1 MADQDSKTEE
11 PTQRKLE
18 KAREEGQFARS
29 QDLTVAMIT
38 LGAALAIYAIGIYF
52 PRNILEL
59 MTSLFLLDQNLIE
72 NPNSMQASFLTAFV
86 NLLLLFLPV
95 VIVTIVMAL
104 GANFLFGGIGF
115 SIKGFLPKGQK
126 INPLS
131 GLKKI
136 FSAKSLFELVKS
148 LLKLVVISGFLYF
161 CYVLFWEKLLII
173 GALSTQVAII
183 SGLSI
188 VAQAFVVLSIAL
200 LIIAAVDAPYQF
212 FQFKDQQKMS
222 FQEIKDEYKESEGQ
236 PEVKRK
242 IREKQREAAMASMI
256 DAIKDADVVV
266 TNPNHFA
273 VALSY
278 QVGGTAAPVVIAK
291 GMNLIAER
299 IKEEAKNLGVT
310 IFEQPELARAL
321 YFTTDINSQIPEQ
334 LYKVVAEVIAYVFNL
349 NAFVADQRQVQKP
362 LIRVPDDCRYDEF
375 GRSINKSD

>member
-52 PRNILEL
+52 PRDILEL
-59 MTSLFLLDQNLIE
+59 MTSLFLLDLNLIE
-72 NPNSMQASFLTAFV
+72 NPNSIQASFLAAFV
-86 NLLLLFLPV
+86 GLLLLFLPV

-161 CYVLFWEKLLII
+161 CYVLFWEKLLSI
-173 GALSTQVAII
+173 GTLSTQLAII

-188 VAQAFVVLSIAL
+188 VAQAFVVLSLAL

-321 YFTTDINSQIPEQ
+321 YFTTEINSQIPEQ

-375 GRSINKSD
+375 GRAINKSD

>member
-52 PRNILEL
+52 PRDILEL

-161 CYVLFWEKLLII
+161 CYVLFWEKLLSI
-173 GALSTQVAII
+173 GTFSTQLAII

-188 VAQAFVVLSIAL
+188 VAQAFVVLSVAL

-375 GRSINKSD
+375 GRAINKSD

>member
-29 QDLTVAMIT
+29 QDLTVASIT

-86 NLLLLFLPV
+86 DLLLLFLPV
-95 VIVTIVMAL
+95 VIVTIVMAI

-136 FSAKSLFELVKS
+136 FSTKSLFELVKS

-161 CYVLFWEKLLII
+161 CYVLFWERLLSI
-173 GALSTQVAII
+173 GTLSTQLAII
-183 SGLSI
+183 SGMSI

-222 FQEIKDEYKESEGQ
+222 LQEIKDEYKESEGQ

-291 GMNLIAER
+291 GMNLIAEK
-299 IKEEAKNLGVT
+299 IKEEAKNHGVT

-321 YFTTDINSQIPEQ
+321 YFTTEINSQIPEQ

-375 GRSINKSD
+375 GRAINKSD

>member
-38 LGAALAIYAIGIYF
+38 LGAALAIYAIGMYF

-59 MTSLFLLDQNLIE
+59 MASLFLLDQNLIE

-136 FSAKSLFELVKS
+136 FSAKSLFELLKS

-161 CYVLFWEKLLII
+161 CYVLFWEKLLSI
-173 GALSTQVAII
+173 GTLSTQLAII

-188 VAQAFVVLSIAL
+188 VAQAFVVLSLAL

>member
-321 YFTTDINSQIPEQ
+321 YFTTEINSQIPEQ

-375 GRSINKSD
+375 GRAINKSD

>member
-1 MADQDSKTEE
+1 
-11 PTQRKLE
+11 
-18 KAREEGQFARS
+18 
-29 QDLTVAMIT
+29 
-38 LGAALAIYAIGIYF
+38 
-52 PRNILEL
+52 
-59 MTSLFLLDQNLIE
+59 
-72 NPNSMQASFLTAFV
+72 
-86 NLLLLFLPV
+86 
-95 VIVTIVMAL
+95 
-104 GANFLFGGIGF
+104 
-115 SIKGFLPKGQK
+115 
-126 INPLS
+126 
-131 GLKKI
+131 
-136 FSAKSLFELVKS
+136 
-148 LLKLVVISGFLYF
+148 VVISGFLYF
-161 CYVLFWEKLLII
+161 CYGLFGEKLLII

-321 YFTTDINSQIPEQ
+321 YFTTEINSQIPEQ

-375 GRSINKSD
+375 GRAINKSD

>member
-148 LLKLVVISGFLYF
+148 LLKLAVISGFLYF
-161 CYVLFWEKLLII
+161 CYVLFWEKLLSI
-173 GALSTQVAII
+173 GTLPTQLAII

-188 VAQAFVVLSIAL
+188 VAQAFVVLSTAL

-310 IFEQPELARAL
+310 IFEQPELARSL

-375 GRSINKSD
+375 GRAINKPD

>member
-52 PRNILEL
+52 PRDILEL

-161 CYVLFWEKLLII
+161 CYVLFWEKLLSI
-173 GALSTQVAII
+173 GTFSTQLAII

-188 VAQAFVVLSIAL
+188 VAQAFVVLSVAL

-321 YFTTDINSQIPEQ
+321 YFTTEINSQIPEQ

-375 GRSINKSD
+375 GRAINKSD

>member
-38 LGAALAIYAIGIYF
+38 LGAALAIYAIGLYF

-136 FSAKSLFELVKS
+136 FSAKSLFELLKS

-161 CYVLFWEKLLII
+161 CYVLFWEKLLSI
-173 GALSTQVAII
+173 GTLSTQLAII

-188 VAQAFVVLSIAL
+188 VAQAFVVLSLAL

-349 NAFVADQRQVQKP
+349 NAFVAGQRQVQKP

>member
-52 PRNILEL
+52 PRDILEL

-161 CYVLFWEKLLII
+161 CYVLFWEKLLSI
-173 GALSTQVAII
+173 GTLSTQLAII

-188 VAQAFVVLSIAL
+188 VAQAFVVLSVAL

-321 YFTTDINSQIPEQ
+321 YFTTEINSQIPEQ

-362 LIRVPDDCRYDEF
+362 VIRVPDDCRYDEF
-375 GRSINKSD
+375 GRAINKSD

>member
-1 MADQDSKTEE
+1 MADQESKTEE

-38 LGAALAIYAIGIYF
+38 IGAATSLYTVGLYF
-52 PRNILEL
+52 PSNILEL
-59 MTSLFLLDQNLIE
+59 MTGLFRLDQTLIE
-72 NPNSMQASFLTAFV
+72 NPNSMQASFLRAFV
-86 NLLLLFLPV
+86 DLLYLVSPV
-95 VIVTIVMAL
+95 VIITIIMAIS
-104 GANFLFGGIGF
+104 ANYLFGGVGF
-115 SIKGFLPKGQK
+115 SVKAFLPKGQK

-136 FSAKSLFELVKS
+136 FSAKSLFELIKS
-148 LLKLVVISGFLYF
+148 LLKLVVISGFLFF
-161 CYVLFWEKLLII
+161 CYAIFWNELLEI
-173 GALSTQVAII
+173 GFFPTHLSII
-183 SGLSI
+183 SGLNI
-188 VAQAFVVLSIAL
+188 VAKSFIILSIAL
-200 LIIAAVDAPYQF
+200 LIIAAIDAPYQF

-256 DAIKDADVVV
+256 EAIQDADVVV

-278 QVGGTAAPVVIAK
+278 QVGGAAAPVVLAK
-291 GMNLIAER
+291 GMNLMAER
-299 IKEEAKNLGVT
+299 IKEEAKKHGIT

-321 YFTTDINSQIPEQ
+321 YFTTNTNSQIPER

-349 NAFVADQRQVQKP
+349 NAFVASNKQVQRP
-362 LIRVPDDCRYDEF
+362 IIRVPDDCRYDEF
-375 GRSINKSD
+375 GRAINKSR

>member
-173 GALSTQVAII
+173 GALSTQVAIV

-321 YFTTDINSQIPEQ
+321 YFTTEINSQIPEQ

-375 GRSINKSD
+375 GRAINKSD

>member
-52 PRNILEL
+52 PRDILEL

-161 CYVLFWEKLLII
+161 CYVLFWEKLLSI
-173 GALSTQVAII
+173 GTFSTQLAII

-188 VAQAFVVLSIAL
+188 VAQAFVVLSVAL

-375 GRSINKSD
+375 GRAINKPD

>member
-126 INPLS
+126 INPLN

-321 YFTTDINSQIPEQ
+321 YFTTEINSQIPEQ

-375 GRSINKSD
+375 GRAINKSD

>member
-161 CYVLFWEKLLII
+161 CYVLFWEKLLSI
-173 GALSTQVAII
+173 GTLSTQLAII

-321 YFTTDINSQIPEQ
+321 YFTTEINSQIPEQ

-349 NAFVADQRQVQKP
+349 NTFVANQRQVQKP

-375 GRSINKSD
+375 GRAINKSD

>member
-161 CYVLFWEKLLII
+161 CYVLFWEKLLSI
-173 GALSTQVAII
+173 GTLSTQLAII

-188 VAQAFVVLSIAL
+188 VAQAFVVLSVAL

-273 VALSY
+273 VALAY

-375 GRSINKSD
+375 GRAINKS

>member
-11 PTQRKLE
+11 PTQSKLE

-188 VAQAFVVLSIAL
+188 VAQAFVVLSVAL

-321 YFTTDINSQIPEQ
+321 YFTTEINSQIPEQ

>member
-95 VIVTIVMAL
+95 VIVTIVMAVT
-104 GANFLFGGIGF
+104 ANFLFGGIGF

-161 CYVLFWEKLLII
+161 CYALFWERLLTI
-173 GALSTQVAII
+173 GTLSTQLAII

-188 VAQAFVVLSIAL
+188 VAQAFIVLSVAL

-278 QVGGTAAPVVIAK
+278 QVGGAAAPVVIAK

-299 IKEEAKNLGVT
+299 IKEEAKKHGVT

-375 GRSINKSD
+375 GRAISKSD

>member
-59 MTSLFLLDQNLIE
+59 MTSLFLLDQKLIE

-161 CYVLFWEKLLII
+161 CYVLFWEKLLSI
-173 GALSTQVAII
+173 GTLSTQLAII

-188 VAQAFVVLSIAL
+188 VAQAFVVLSLAL

-375 GRSINKSD
+375 GRAINKSD

>member
-291 GMNLIAER
+291 GMNLIAEK
-299 IKEEAKNLGVT
+299 IKEEAKNHGVT

-321 YFTTDINSQIPEQ
+321 YFTTEINSQIPEQ

-375 GRSINKSD
+375 GRAINKSD

>member
-1 MADQDSKTEE
+1 MADQESKTEE

-38 LGAALAIYAIGIYF
+38 LVAATSLYIVGIYF
-52 PRNILEL
+52 PSNILEL
-59 MTSLFLLDQNLIE
+59 ITGLFRLDQTLIE
-72 NPNSMQASFLTAFV
+72 NPNSMQASFLRAFV
-86 NLLLLFLPV
+86 DLLYIVSPV
-95 VIVTIVMAL
+95 VIITIIMAIS
-104 GANFLFGGIGF
+104 ANYLFGGVGF
-115 SIKGFLPKGQK
+115 SIKAFLPKGQK

-136 FSAKSLFELVKS
+136 FSAKSLFELIKS
-148 LLKLVVISGFLYF
+148 LLKLVVISGFLFF
-161 CYVLFWEKLLII
+161 CYAIFWEELLEI
-173 GALSTQVAII
+173 GFFPTHLSII
-183 SGLSI
+183 SGLNI
-188 VAQAFVVLSIAL
+188 VAQSFIVLSVAL
-200 LIIAAVDAPYQF
+200 LIIAAIDAPYQF

-256 DAIKDADVVV
+256 EAIQDADVVV

-278 QVGGTAAPVVIAK
+278 QVGGAAAPVVLAK

-299 IKEEAKNLGVT
+299 IKEEAKKHGIT

-321 YFTTDINSQIPEQ
+321 YFTTDTNSQIPER

-349 NAFVADQRQVQKP
+349 NAFVASNKQVQRP
-362 LIRVPDDCRYDEF
+362 IIRVPDDCRYDEF
-375 GRSINKSD
+375 GRAINKSK

>member
-86 NLLLLFLPV
+86 DLLLLFLPV

-148 LLKLVVISGFLYF
+148 LLKLAVISGFLYF
-161 CYVLFWEKLLII
+161 CYVLFWEKLLSI
-173 GALSTQVAII
+173 GTFSTQLAII

-188 VAQAFVVLSIAL
+188 VAQAFVVLSVAL

-321 YFTTDINSQIPEQ
+321 YFTTEINSQIPEQ

-375 GRSINKSD
+375 GRAINKPD

>member
-38 LGAALAIYAIGIYF
+38 LGAALTIYAIGIYF

-321 YFTTDINSQIPEQ
+321 YFTTEINSQIPEQ

-375 GRSINKSD
+375 GRAINKSD

>member
-59 MTSLFLLDQNLIE
+59 MTSLFLLDQYLIE

-86 NLLLLFLPV
+86 DLLLLFLPV

-161 CYVLFWEKLLII
+161 CYALFWERLLTI
-173 GALSTQVAII
+173 STLPTQLAII

-188 VAQAFVVLSIAL
+188 VAQAFIVLSVAL

-278 QVGGTAAPVVIAK
+278 QVGGAAAPVVIAK

-299 IKEEAKNLGVT
+299 IKEEAKKHGVT

-321 YFTTDINSQIPEQ
+321 YFTTEINSQIPEQ

-375 GRSINKSD
+375 GRAINKSD

>member
-59 MTSLFLLDQNLIE
+59 MMSLFLLDQNLIE

-115 SIKGFLPKGQK
+115 SIKGFLPKSQK
-126 INPLS
+126 INPIS

-148 LLKLVVISGFLYF
+148 VLKLVVISGFLYF
-161 CYVLFWEKLLII
+161 CYVLFWEKLLHI
-173 GALSTQVAII
+173 GTLSTQLAII

-299 IKEEAKNLGVT
+299 IKEEAKSHGVT

-321 YFTTDINSQIPEQ
+321 YFTTEINSQIPEQ

-362 LIRVPDDCRYDEF
+362 VIRVPDDCRYDEF
-375 GRSINKSD
+375 GRAINKSD

>member
-72 NPNSMQASFLTAFV
+72 NPNSMQASFLAAFV

-161 CYVLFWEKLLII
+161 CYVLFWEKLLSI
-173 GALSTQVAII
+173 GTLSTQLAII

-278 QVGGTAAPVVIAK
+278 QVGGTVAPVVIAK

-321 YFTTDINSQIPEQ
+321 YFTTEINSQIPEQ

-375 GRSINKSD
+375 GRAITKSD

>member
-161 CYVLFWEKLLII
+161 CYVLFWEKLLSI
-173 GALSTQVAII
+173 GTFSTQLAII

-188 VAQAFVVLSIAL
+188 VAQAFVVLSVAL

-375 GRSINKSD
+375 GRAINKSD

>member
-95 VIVTIVMAL
+95 VIVTIVMAVT
-104 GANFLFGGIGF
+104 ANFLFGGIGF

-161 CYVLFWEKLLII
+161 CYALFWERLLTI
-173 GALSTQVAII
+173 GTLSTQLAII

-188 VAQAFVVLSIAL
+188 VAQAFIVLSVAL

-278 QVGGTAAPVVIAK
+278 QVGGAAAPVVIAK

-299 IKEEAKNLGVT
+299 IKEEAKKHGVT

-349 NAFVADQRQVQKP
+349 NAFMADQRQVQKP

-375 GRSINKSD
+375 GRAINKSD

>member
-38 LGAALAIYAIGIYF
+38 LGAALAIYAIGMYF

-161 CYVLFWEKLLII
+161 CYVLFWEKLLSI
-173 GALSTQVAII
+173 GTLSTQLAII

-188 VAQAFVVLSIAL
+188 VAQAFVVLSVAL

>member
-161 CYVLFWEKLLII
+161 CYVLFWEKLLSI
-173 GALSTQVAII
+173 GTLSTQLAII

-188 VAQAFVVLSIAL
+188 VAQAFVVLSLAL

>member
-38 LGAALAIYAIGIYF
+38 LGAALAIYAIGMYF

-59 MTSLFLLDQNLIE
+59 MASLFLLDQNLIE

-321 YFTTDINSQIPEQ
+321 YFTTEINSQIPEQ

-375 GRSINKSD
+375 GRAINKSD

>member
-52 PRNILEL
+52 PRDILEL
-59 MTSLFLLDQNLIE
+59 MTSLFLLDLNLIE
-72 NPNSMQASFLTAFV
+72 NPNSIQASFLSAFV
-86 NLLLLFLPV
+86 SLLLLFLPV

-161 CYVLFWEKLLII
+161 CYVLFWETLLSI
-173 GALSTQVAII
+173 GTLSTQLAII

-278 QVGGTAAPVVIAK
+278 QVGGIAAPVVTAK

-321 YFTTDINSQIPEQ
+321 YFTTEINSQIPEQ

-375 GRSINKSD
+375 GRAINKSD

>member
-95 VIVTIVMAL
+95 VIVTIVMAFT
-104 GANFLFGGIGF
+104 ANFLFGGIGF

-161 CYVLFWEKLLII
+161 CYALFWERLLTI
-173 GALSTQVAII
+173 GTLSTQLAII

-188 VAQAFVVLSIAL
+188 VAQAFIVLSVAL

-278 QVGGTAAPVVIAK
+278 QVGGAAAPVVIAK

-299 IKEEAKNLGVT
+299 IKEEAKKHGVT

-375 GRSINKSD
+375 GRAISKSD